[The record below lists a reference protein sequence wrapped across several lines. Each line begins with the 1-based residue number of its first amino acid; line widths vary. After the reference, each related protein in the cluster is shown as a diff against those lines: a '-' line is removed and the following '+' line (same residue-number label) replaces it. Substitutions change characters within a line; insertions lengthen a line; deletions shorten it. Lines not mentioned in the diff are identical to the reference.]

1 MSKYFF
7 LDAYGKQQ
15 GPVEMEKLQEC
26 GVGPDTMIWTKGMAK
41 WQPAKEVVPS
51 HLLIKEDIE
60 EIDVPPSP
68 SQSPLSS
75 ALTSPSPSTYPSPSP
90 RPQGGQSGH
99 SGNTPPDNYLVW
111 SILVTVMC
119 CSFLPGGIVAI
130 VYSSKVNSYWEK
142 GNYAEAQK
150 CADRAKMW
158 CYITAGVGFIG
169 AIANLFLF
177 LILGS

>member
-15 GPVEMEKLQEC
+15 GPVETEKLQEC
-26 GVGPDTMIWTKGMAK
+26 GVGPDTLIWTKGMPK

-51 HLLIKEDIE
+51 HLLIKEAIE
-60 EIDVPPSP
+60 EIDVPPS
-68 SQSPLSS
+68 
-75 ALTSPSPSTYPSPSP
+75 PSPSP

>member
-26 GVGPDTMIWTKGMAK
+26 GVGPDTMIWTKGMPK

-51 HLLIKEDIE
+51 HLLIKEYIE
-60 EIDVPPSP
+60 EIDVPPS
-68 SQSPLSS
+68 
-75 ALTSPSPSTYPSPSP
+75 PSPSP

-169 AIANLFLF
+169 AIANLFLY